1 MTRYQVTIKDV
12 AQRAGC
18 GVATV
23 SRVLN
28 GSGSASPAMRERVE
42 RAARELNFTFSA
54 LGRALQSRT
63 SGLIGCL
70 APSLANPV
78 FAEAVQGAQE
88 ELSAAGYQV
97 LLMSSNYDID
107 EDERA
112 IRALLASDV
121 EGLILTVADPHRV
134 KALQQ
139 VRDRRL
145 PCVLQ
150 FHTESAGFASAHT
163 DHAAAGKCVA
173 REFARRG
180 HRHSGFLALRFRRS
194 DRSRERY
201 AAFHD
206 EAQRMGLPAPALLE
220 VDERESALPEHL
232 RSLLEANPELT
243 AIFASNDYLALALV
257 RAARSIGR
265 RVPDDL
271 SVVGYDGIELGRL
284 MEPPLATI
292 ATDPDAIGREA
303 ARALLEA
310 IAGTPAPALAPL
322 PFTFRSG
329 GTLGV
334 IGGAENHDGKHQG

>member
-1 MTRYQVTIKDV
+1 MARYQVTIKDV
-12 AQRAGC
+12 AQRANC

-28 GSGSASPAMRERVE
+28 DSGSASPAMRERVE

-63 SGLIGCL
+63 SGLVGCL

-78 FAEAVQGAQE
+78 FAEAIQGAQE

-97 LLMSSNYDID
+97 LLMSSNYNID
-107 EDERA
+107 EDDRA

-121 EGLILTVADPHRV
+121 EGLILTVADLHRV
-134 KALQQ
+134 QALDQ
-139 VRDRRL
+139 VRERRL

-150 FHTESAGFASAHT
+150 FHTESAGFVSAHT
-163 DHAAAGKCVA
+163 DHAEASKCVA
-173 REFARRG
+173 LEFARCG
-180 HRHSGFLALRFRRS
+180 HRYTGFLALRFRHS

-201 AAFHD
+201 TAFHD
-206 EAQRMGLPAPALLE
+206 QACQLGLPAPVLLE
-220 VDERESALPEHL
+220 IDEHEVALAVRL
-232 RSLLEANPELT
+232 RGLLEAHPQLT
-243 AIFASNDYLALALV
+243 ALFASNDYLALALL

-265 RVPDDL
+265 RIPDDL
-271 SVVGYDGIELGRL
+271 SVVGYDGIDTGQLI
-284 MEPPLATI
+284 EPPLTTI
-292 ATDPDAIGREA
+292 ATNPDAIGRKA
-303 ARALLEA
+303 ARALLSA
-310 IAGTPAPALAPL
+310 ISGIPTSLLAPL

-334 IGGAENHDGKHQG
+334 IGEAKSHDGKRQG